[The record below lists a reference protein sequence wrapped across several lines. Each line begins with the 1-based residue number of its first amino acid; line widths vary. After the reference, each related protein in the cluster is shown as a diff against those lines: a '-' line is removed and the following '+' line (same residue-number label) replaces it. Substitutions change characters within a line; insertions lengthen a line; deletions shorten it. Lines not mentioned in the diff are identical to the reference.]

1 MATRSRSNSPATA
14 SGRALRDFGRAA
26 GGALLFSL
34 PMLMTMELW
43 ELGFYLDRGRL
54 ITLMLAALPMLFLLS
69 RQIGFEKTRSW
80 RDDVIDALIALG
92 VAAVTSSVL
101 LVLFGAIGKGMSADE
116 IIGKIAIQMVPGA
129 IGALLA
135 KSQFG
140 DTGDEDSAEKEE
152 TYGGELFLMAVGA
165 LFLGFNMAPTEEM
178 MLISF
183 RMTEWHALGLVA
195 LSLALMHGFVF
206 AVGFA
211 GGSEVSPEES
221 MWSAFVRLT
230 LPGYVVA
237 LSISLFLLWI
247 FARTDGM
254 SFGDAVMAMVVLG
267 FPSAIGAASAR
278 LIL

>member
-1 MATRSRSNSPATA
+1 MATHSRSPSPATA
-14 SGRALRDFGRAA
+14 SGSALRDFGRAA

-54 ITLMLAALPMLFLLS
+54 ITLMLAALPMLFFLS

-101 LVLFGAIGKGMSADE
+101 LVLFGAIGKGMPADE

-140 DTGDEDSAEKEE
+140 ETDEDAEAREE

-183 RMTEWHALGLVA
+183 RMTEWHALCLVA

-221 MWSAFVRLT
+221 MWSAFLRLT

-247 FARTDGM
+247 FARTNGM

>member
-1 MATRSRSNSPATA
+1 MATRSRSRSPATA

-54 ITLMLAALPMLFLLS
+54 ITLMLAALPMLFFLS

-140 DTGDEDSAEKEE
+140 ETDEDAEAREE

-178 MLISF
+178 TLISF
-183 RMTEWHALGLVA
+183 RMTEWHA
-195 LSLALMHGFVF
+195 
-206 AVGFA
+206 
-211 GGSEVSPEES
+211 
-221 MWSAFVRLT
+221 
-230 LPGYVVA
+230 
-237 LSISLFLLWI
+237 
-247 FARTDGM
+247 
-254 SFGDAVMAMVVLG
+254 
-267 FPSAIGAASAR
+267 
-278 LIL
+278 